1 MAVTT
6 DIDKFRL
13 ELGDTPAAYG
23 IVPTSPATTLSA
35 AQQAEFEAAALFNDG
50 EASYFLGLHPS
61 SILLAVAAACDAL
74 AARFARDVDITEDG
88 QSFKDSQK
96 ADRYWKMAA
105 RFRGRAALENVDVLT
120 GVGLPVGRVPVRCGT
135 SWAEK
140 W

>member
-1 MAVTT
+1 VTT
-6 DIDKFRL
+6 DLDRFRL

-23 IVPTSPATTLSA
+23 LTNTQT
-35 AQQAEFEAAALFNDG
+35 AEFNAAALFNDDECG
-50 EASYFLGLHPS
+50 YFLALHPS
-61 SILLAVAAACDAL
+61 SVLLAVAAACDAL

-120 GVGLPVGRVPVRCGT
+120 GVGLPVGRVPARCGT